1 MTQFLSAQWSRVSA
15 VAAITILLAAC
26 GKGQQ
31 AAAPAAA
38 DNKTAA
44 PAGCHR

>member
-1 MTQFLSAQWSRVSA
+1 MTQFFRAQWSRVST

-31 AAAPAAA
+31 AAAPAVA
-38 DNKTAA
+38 DKTAA
-44 PAGCHR
+44 S